1 MGKASFAHLLDG
13 SGKIQIYVRIDSIGA
28 DAYAAWKKLDI
39 GDIVGVTGKVFVTHM
54 GEVSVAADS
63 VTLLAKALLPLPE
76 KFHGLKDNDLRY
88 RQRYVDLIANP
99 EVKET
104 FVARSKI
111 ITAIRAYL
119 DKEGFMEVETPILNT
134 VAGGAAARP
143 FVTHHNTL
151 DIDMFM
157 RIAPELYLKR
167 LIVGGFERVYELG
180 RNFRNEGMSVKHNP
194 EFTMLELYAAYC
206 DYNDMMRFTEEI
218 YAAALNSIG
227 AGDTIVYEG
236 TEIDMRRPWRRL
248 TMKEAVKEYAGLD
261 FDAFSSLK
269 EAVAAAKAAGA
280 EVPETADSMG
290 RLMYEVFD
298 SLVESKLIQPTFVT
312 DYPVE
317 VSPLAKKRNDG
328 SGLTYRFEFYIYG
341 REGGNAYSELN
352 DPVDQRKRFEA
363 QARRLRAGDEEAFD
377 TDDDFVTALEYGM
390 PPTGGLGIG
399 IDRLVMLLTN
409 SSSIR
414 DVILFPT
421 MKPLKRGGASGA

>member
-1 MGKASFAHLLDG
+1 
-13 SGKIQIYVRIDSIGA
+13 
-28 DAYAAWKKLDI
+28 
-39 GDIVGVTGKVFVTHM
+39 
-54 GEVSVAADS
+54 
-63 VTLLAKALLPLPE
+63 
-76 KFHGLKDNDLRY
+76 
-88 RQRYVDLIANP
+88 
-99 EVKET
+99 
-104 FVARSKI
+104 
-111 ITAIRAYL
+111 
-119 DKEGFMEVETPILNT
+119 
-134 VAGGAAARP
+134 
-143 FVTHHNTL
+143 
-151 DIDMFM
+151 
-157 RIAPELYLKR
+157 
-167 LIVGGFERVYELG
+167 
-180 RNFRNEGMSVKHNP
+180 
-194 EFTMLELYAAYC
+194 MLELYAAYC

-421 MKPLKRGGASGA
+421 MKPLKRGGASRGVIRTAWRRIPGSVT